1 MFGATSE
8 PSPAAGSSGSS
19 KKRRSKKKKG
29 KGAAPAASSE
39 RDAEADAEADVLAS
53 AIDMYTA
60 PESQAEALTQS
71 QAHQSESYR
80 AKDLVSGVLDPQFA

>member
-29 KGAAPAASSE
+29 KGAAASSE
-39 RDAEADAEADVLAS
+39 QDAEADAEADVLAS